1 MLIPVIELIE
11 DFNAKP
17 TSILHVGAHLAEESE
32 EYEKYFNVPVIW
44 IEAQS
49 KLCLELRKKLNP
61 KTNTIIEECVYET
74 DNETLT
80 LNISSHS
87 PSSSI
92 LNFGTHADT
101 YPDIKV
107 NEIVTVNTKRLDTIF
122 YGKEIPDFINLD
134 IQGVELKAIKSLGH
148 LINKVQMIYTE
159 VNKRYVYDG
168 CDLIQD
174 IDNYLRLYGF
184 KRISTR
190 WWYMDGWGDA
200 LYVNPNFPPRNL
212 RQIIRGRFRLL
223 KFYYFKSNVIKK
235 LVKKYA
241 NFLPK
246 LN

>member
-17 TSILHVGAHLAEESE
+17 SSILHVGAHLAEESV
-32 EYEKYFNVPVIW
+32 EYDKYFKVPVIW

-49 KLCLELRKKLNP
+49 KLCSELRKKLNP
-61 KTNTIIEECVYET
+61 KTNTIIEGCVYET
-74 DNETLT
+74 DNKILT

-87 PSSSI
+87 PSASI
-92 LNFGTHADT
+92 LDFGTHADA

-107 NEIVTVNTKRLDTIF
+107 TEKITVNSKRLDTIL
-122 YGKEIPDFINLD
+122 YGREIPDFVNLD
-134 IQGVELKAIKSLGH
+134 IQGVELKAIKSLGN

-159 VNKRYVYDG
+159 VNKKHVYDG

-190 WWYMDGWGDA
+190 WWFMDGWGDA

-212 RQIIRGRFRLL
+212 RQIIRGKFRLL
-223 KFYYFKSNVIKK
+223 KFYFFQSNVIKK
-235 LVKKYA
+235 SLRKYA
-241 NFLPK
+241 VFYRN
-246 LN
+246 